1 MKSLRLSAPV
11 YVCLSLCSLAYL
23 RNHIPKLPN
32 FLSILSLGLWP
43 WLGPSCSGDAIRCVL
58 PVLWTTQ
65 ILRDSTGNN
74 TGRGGVWV
82 YRSGVLWWPYLS
94 VCLCMCL
101 LVWNYTSDLYQFLC
115 ACSLWLWL
123 GPPLAVLRYVM
134 YLRFYGWRI
143 ICTTWPPSWWK
154 HSPHAALDLAINGA

>member
-1 MKSLRLSAPV
+1 MNSLRLSAPV

-32 FLSILSLGLWP
+32 FVSILSLWP

-58 PVLWTTQ
+58 PVVWTTQ

-94 VCLCMCL
+94 VCLCVCVCL
-101 LVWNYTSDLYQFLC
+101 CGTTRPIFTNFCVHVTYGCGSVLLWRCCDTLCTSGFMDDVLFAQRGRP
-115 ACSLWLWL
+115 ADGSTAHMQPWTWL
-123 GPPLAVLRYVM
+123 
-134 YLRFYGWRI
+134 
-143 ICTTWPPSWWK
+143 
-154 HSPHAALDLAINGA
+154 

>member
-1 MKSLRLSAPV
+1 MNSLRLSAPV

-32 FLSILSLGLWP
+32 FPSILSLWP

-65 ILRDSTGNN
+65 ILLDSTGNN
-74 TGRGGVWV
+74 TGRAESESTGAE
-82 YRSGVLWWPYLS
+82 YCNDRI
-94 VCLCMCL
+94 CLCVCVCL

-115 ACSLWLWL
+115 ACYLWLWL
-123 GPPLAVLRYVM
+123 GPPLAVLRYIM

-143 ICTTWPPSWWK
+143 ISTTWLPSWWK